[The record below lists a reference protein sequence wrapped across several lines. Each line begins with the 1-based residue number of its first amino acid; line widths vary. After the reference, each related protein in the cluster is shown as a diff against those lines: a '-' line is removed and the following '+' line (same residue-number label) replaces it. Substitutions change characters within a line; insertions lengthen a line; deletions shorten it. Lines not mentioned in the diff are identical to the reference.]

1 MFIFVLLFIKQTI
14 MEANEKL
21 LTPEESLS
29 MISDMIALAK
39 KSIVDKGF
47 HYLLW
52 GWLVFVASTADFIMI
67 QMGIDHHY
75 YVWFFM
81 PIIGIPFAVWY
92 NYKHYSNSKSHLGLI
107 ITYLWLG
114 FLVSGILVFF
124 IGISKNPENI
134 LQNFLLLLG
143 FALFVSGSIIRFRPV
158 YLGGIVYWIA
168 ALACVYAPYQYQLLI
183 NAAAA
188 LLGSIVPGYLLKRK
202 FASHV

>member
-1 MFIFVLLFIKQTI
+1 
-14 MEANEKL
+14 MEPDEKL

-52 GWLVFVASTADFIMI
+52 GWLVFIVSTADFIMI
-67 QMGIDHHY
+67 QMGIVHHY
-75 YVWFFM
+75 YVWFSM
-81 PIIGIPFAVWY
+81 SLVGIPIAIWY
-92 NYKHYSNSKSHLGLI
+92 NYKHYSKSKSHLGLI
-107 ITYLWLG
+107 IKYLWLG
-114 FLVSGILVFF
+114 FLVSAVLIIF
-124 IGISKNPENI
+124 IGISKSPENI

-168 ALACVYAPYQYQLLI
+168 ALACVYSPYEYQLLI
-183 NAAAA
+183 NAVAA